1 MASVL
6 KLNVGYKIKKNMKE
20 KLEVTFEIPD
30 ELIDRNDKGKYS
42 IPIDFPYNVVVKY
55 IKDFSIKYYG
65 IDVEVDESRLKP
77 VQSKTSPSKWYITYT
92 WIDEPNYTKLRSI
105 FYELSNFGNRNDTLL
120 APPNKKSYYELSD
133 YNNMQEILKNM
144 YYKKSS
150 RKDVLK
156 AMFKS
161 IKNHLLMLK

>member
-1 MASVL
+1 
-6 KLNVGYKIKKNMKE
+6 MKE